1 MLKLSEKTH
10 ISEREVTVLRCLSS
24 KQLSPAD
31 VNSAE
36 VSEIAYAIGIRDND
50 EVLRALYTLEGKS
63 LVSPEPEGD
72 FTSNNWQI
80 TTLGQK
86 ALYLL
91 EASS

>member
-1 MLKLSEKTH
+1 MLKLSEKAH
-10 ISEREVTVLRCLSS
+10 ISEREVTVLRCLGVK
-24 KQLSPAD
+24 KQTPIN

-36 VSEIAYAIGIRDND
+36 ISEIAYAIGTRDND
-50 EVLRALYTLEGKS
+50 EVLRALYTLEGKN

-86 ALYLL
+86 ALHLL
-91 EASS
+91 ENNS